1 VPAYLLVTEPGAVAV
16 TLRVTAGG
24 VKVEPPVIGPGTVS
38 TTLLPTR
45 AVEPETVP
53 PDVLAETYVEFAGT
67 GMSIFRLLILV
78 TVKMDSTVD
87 GTVDEPG
94 VRVMA
99 TGEPAVTEP
108 GAVLVTEVVMLDVWP
123 TPEIVPLQ
131 LQFTLTA
138 AFAVP
143 AKQSAATSATGVTA
157 PARSS
162 VDVFDRI
169 VISKR

>member
-1 VPAYLLVTEPGAVAV
+1 MAV
-16 TLRVTAGG
+16 TLTVTAGG

-45 AVEPETVP
+45 AVEPATVP

-78 TVKMDSTVD
+78 TVKPDAVV
-87 GTVDEPG
+87 GTVEEPG

-108 GAVLVTEVVMLDVWP
+108 GAAPVTEVVMLDV
-123 TPEIVPLQ
+123 
-131 LQFTLTA
+131 
-138 AFAVP
+138 
-143 AKQSAATSATGVTA
+143 
-157 PARSS
+157 
-162 VDVFDRI
+162 
-169 VISKR
+169 